1 MKVLV
6 VCLWLCYSAA
16 VCEAQSVMGAG
27 LAGAVGLDLPVAHHL
42 GLARHFPQGLSGRQ
56 QSSLVGLRLLAYPE
70 LAGFNMRQIGLVH
83 GWKVYQAA
91 AYADFY
97 GDHLFGWQHYRISA
111 GLPLGKVRFGTGL
124 GLYRW
129 WVADLAARQWQG
141 NFGISGTFK
150 GAWHWHLA
158 YQTAVVQPT
167 SENIIQ
173 GAPTPLAF
181 LAVSHQVGPVQLW
194 GTYVHRNGQ
203 QADYG
208 LAVIWKAHHHLQL
221 DVGAAPRARAFSI
234 GAMWFYSGFRW
245 HLQCRWQQLP
255 GVWFDNTLL
264 WRKEHA
270 P

>member
-1 MKVLV
+1 MKCLI
-6 VCLWLCYSAA
+6 VCFLLCYIAA

-27 LAGAVGLDLPVAHHL
+27 VAGAVGLDLPVANNL
-42 GLARHFPQGLSGRQ
+42 GLARHFPQGVSDLKQR
-56 QSSLVGLRLLAYPE
+56 SLAGVKLLAFPE

-83 GWKVYQAA
+83 SWKVYHAA
-91 AYADFY
+91 AYADFW

-111 GLPLGKVRFGTGL
+111 GLPLGKVRFGCGL

-129 WVADLAARQWQG
+129 WVGDVTAQQWQG

-150 GAWHWHLA
+150 GVWRWHLA
-158 YQTAVVQPT
+158 YQTAVAQPT
-167 SENIIQ
+167 SESIIQ
-173 GAPTPLAF
+173 GAPPPLAF

-203 QADYG
+203 LADYG
-208 LAVIWKAHHHLQL
+208 LAAIWKAHKQLQL
-221 DVGAAPRARAFSI
+221 DVGAAPRAQAFSI
-234 GAMWFYSGFRW
+234 GALWLHGGWRW

-255 GVWFDNTLL
+255 GVWFDNTFL